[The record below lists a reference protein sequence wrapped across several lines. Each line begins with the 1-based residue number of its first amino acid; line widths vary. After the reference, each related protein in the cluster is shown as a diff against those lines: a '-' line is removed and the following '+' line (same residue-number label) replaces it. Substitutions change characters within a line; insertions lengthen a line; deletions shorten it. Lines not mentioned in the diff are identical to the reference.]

1 MEFLRANQLDLMLL
15 LSGSCCALSLLVIF
29 SKAIPFNRRMALL
42 LLELSCVVLLLSDRF
57 AYIYRGDV
65 SHKGYI
71 MVRVCNFLVFA
82 FSLLIQFSFTWV
94 LKNLYRT
101 VNYPNKI
108 NRNTLRICDLLFIL
122 GEALV
127 LISQFTGFY
136 YVFDAYN
143 RYERSNGIAVSYV
156 ISTLIMLL
164 QLFFIIRNKRNL
176 SIKMF
181 VTLIAFTVVPLIA
194 TIAQIFLY
202 GLSLTNISVV
212 GMAVLLYVFTL
223 LDINEQIE
231 DAKIKE
237 INMLKSE
244 QEKMQM
250 MFEQTSK
257 ALASAI
263 DAKDEYTHGHS
274 RRVAKYSELIA
285 KNSGKS
291 IEECQR
297 VYYAALLHDVG
308 KIGIPD
314 YIINKAGKLTKE
326 EYEIIKQHTSIGS
339 QILSSISSTPYLSLG
354 ARYHHERYDGN
365 GYPEGLSGKNIPEI
379 ARIIAVA
386 DAYDT
391 MTSKRSY
398 RAPLAKQLV
407 REEIIKGSGTQFD
420 PEFARIMIFLMDL
433 DKDFKMHEPDA
444 LYLVG
449 NKEA

>member
-1 MEFLRANQLDLMLL
+1 
-15 LSGSCCALSLLVIF
+15 
-29 SKAIPFNRRMALL
+29 
-42 LLELSCVVLLLSDRF
+42 
-57 AYIYRGDV
+57 
-65 SHKGYI
+65 

-101 VNYPNKI
+101 VNYPNKM
-108 NRNTLRICDLLFIL
+108 NRITLRICDLLFIL

-181 VTLIAFTVVPLIA
+181 VTLIAFTVVSLIA

-285 KNSGKS
+285 KNSGKT

-314 YIINKAGKLTKE
+314 YIINKTGKLTKE

>member
-65 SHKGYI
+65 SNKGYI

-108 NRNTLRICDLLFIL
+108 NRITLRICDLLFIL

-127 LISQFTGFY
+127 LISQFTGLY

-237 INMLKSE
+237 INILKSE

-285 KNSGKS
+285 KNAGKT

-314 YIINKAGKLTKE
+314 HIINKTGKLTKE